1 MNAVW
6 ILVLLLTSGGRQSPV
21 TSNPTVLVQE
31 LGTFRDALPAG
42 APSNGRLSEI
52 EERRAAVYR
61 ELRMLDAV
69 ADPALTRGLADA
81 DVRVRRGAALYLLE
95 AGGNYSRIAP
105 RGLDLTRFL
114 DPLVQALRDPDQ
126 RVKELSAQAVGLIGP
141 AAAVAVPELVRLL
154 ADPAEGL
161 RNTACIGLAGIGLAA
176 RDALPALRNAL
187 GDSRPDVRR
196 FAQSA
201 IDKIERR
208 PQK

>member
-1 MNAVW
+1 MNALW
-6 ILVLLLTSGGRQSPV
+6 ILALLLTWGGQPPTGPDPTALVRQ
-21 TSNPTVLVQE
+21 
-31 LGTFRDALPAG
+31 LGTFPDALPGG
-42 APSNGRLSEI
+42 AASNGRASEI

-61 ELRMLDAV
+61 ELRMLNAA
-69 ADPALTRGLADA
+69 ADPALRRGLADA
-81 DVRVRRGAALYLLE
+81 DVRLRRGVALYLFL
-95 AGGNYSRIAP
+95 AGGNDSKIAP
-105 RGLDLTRFL
+105 RALDLTSFL

-161 RNTACIGLAGIGLAA
+161 RNTACTGLAGIGPLA

-187 GDSRPDVRR
+187 ADSRPDVRR
-196 FAQSA
+196 SAQSA

-208 PQK
+208 PQN